1 MKYDVYREARL
12 MLINVELEE
21 ISKVLDITLEDAKRY
36 SKSGC
41 VFHSVYQIQLAKSK
55 TTNTKSLIPAYL
67 KQEWDRI
74 AGWFRALKKSA
85 ISNN

>member
-1 MKYDVYREARL
+1 MRYDVYREARL

-21 ISKVLDITLEDAKRY
+21 ISKVLNITLEDAKRY

-55 TTNTKSLIPAYL
+55 TTNTNSLIPAYL
-67 KQEWDRI
+67 KQEWDEVVKCFKI
-74 AGWFRALKKSA
+74 QKKSA
-85 ISNN
+85 ISNS